1 MTIQYSTI
9 QNPAKRYCN
18 INDIELHD
26 LRVDTI
32 HHSAIY
38 QIEVHKHILYIYI
51 CSVFEHVSNAM
62 AESKKHNK
70 IMIQYTKTLS
80 TPNCTVQYHE
90 ISYCIVLY

>member
-9 QNPAKRYCN
+9 QNPAKRYCT

-38 QIEVHKHILYIYI
+38 QIEVHKHILYVYIYTYI
-51 CSVFEHVSNAM
+51 YMQCF
-62 AESKKHNK
+62 
-70 IMIQYTKTLS
+70 
-80 TPNCTVQYHE
+80 
-90 ISYCIVLY
+90 

>member
-9 QNPAKRYCN
+9 QNPAKRYSY

-51 CSVFEHVSNAM
+51 YAVFLNMYQMLWQRA
-62 AESKKHNK
+62 KN
-70 IMIQYTKTLS
+70 ITKL
-80 TPNCTVQYHE
+80 
-90 ISYCIVLY
+90 

>member
-51 CSVFEHVSNAM
+51 YMQCF
-62 AESKKHNK
+62 
-70 IMIQYTKTLS
+70 
-80 TPNCTVQYHE
+80 
-90 ISYCIVLY
+90 

>member
-18 INDIELHD
+18 INDIALHEL

-38 QIEVHKHILYIYI
+38 QIEVHKHILYIYMQCFGTCI
-51 CSVFEHVSNAM
+51 KCYGRE
-62 AESKKHNK
+62 
-70 IMIQYTKTLS
+70 QKT
-80 TPNCTVQYHE
+80 
-90 ISYCIVLY
+90 

>member
-9 QNPAKRYCN
+9 QNPAKRYCT

-38 QIEVHKHILYIYI
+38 QIEVHKHILYVYIYI
-51 CSVFEHVSNAM
+51 HIYIYAVFLNMYQMLWQRA
-62 AESKKHNK
+62 KN
-70 IMIQYTKTLS
+70 ITKL
-80 TPNCTVQYHE
+80 
-90 ISYCIVLY
+90 